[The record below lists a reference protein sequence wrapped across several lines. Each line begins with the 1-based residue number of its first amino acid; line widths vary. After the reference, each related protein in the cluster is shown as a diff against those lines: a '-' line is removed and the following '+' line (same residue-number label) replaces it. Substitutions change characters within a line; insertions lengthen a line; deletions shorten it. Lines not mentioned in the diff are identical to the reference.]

1 VRILNPDKFERSN
14 GNGKYGKKS
23 AKNVSYFN
31 SNITG
36 KFEQNVS
43 NIFWRFASIGR
54 HWWPFEAN
62 QKLGC

>member
-1 VRILNPDKFERSN
+1 MEMESMEKIGQKCLLLQIKHNR
-14 GNGKYGKKS
+14 
-23 AKNVSYFN
+23 
-31 SNITG
+31 